1 MNDEMDEIWALYADD
16 GGQALDAAEEAL
28 DGIENNPDNSGDFI
42 APLFRAIHTFK
53 GNARVLGLR
62 NVEALA
68 HICED
73 LIGLVRDEGVELT
86 EELFSAILL
95 TNDTLRGMLEE
106 TAANRQDVDPEP
118 SADLLARLKDLYA
131 KHSGATPAEAEA
143 DAEAQTEAPVS
154 ETAEEPAPT
163 NEATPSP
170 IGSIGVDLGNLFDE
184 LGDSSG
190 FGDDGDD
197 IFDDDAPSEPQEED
211 AEEDISVS
219 PADTLAEVLV
229 EPRPLPSLSEDAGY
243 RDVFSGM
250 VEDTLASID
259 AARPSFPDED
269 AVKKARAAADGLR
282 FGADR
287 LGLADWV
294 DALDKFLG
302 SDDAATAIGALV
314 HDLETLRHVHLD
326 GPAPTAGPEESPER
340 ETAEAS
346 EETNGTGGLTI
357 DESYK
362 TIFLDMVSDSRKVI
376 DNTASDWDGNAP
388 RALRKEADSLLF
400 AADRMGLADWCEVLQ
415 AFIALPVIAPDDA
428 IKLHADLGGL
438 ARAFDG
444 QADTPTEET
453 TAEPKTAPSK
463 ASFFTLIEPF
473 YNEIA
478 RLGGSNAADLDT
490 LAEERAELGE
500 KLAKIARD
508 NAYVR
513 LEDAA
518 QALGLAETAD
528 AYTRAELDFYEQ
540 LVHIEHT
547 VGYASENADAIS
559 PSQLLGIW
567 SSAQIFETLGELRRG
582 LDPNKKTNG
591 KDWFPMFETLM
602 RRVHFAAVHFDVETA
617 SQLTMALLDLFSRM
631 RLHNEVP
638 DIILLQMARGY
649 VDTMELVF
657 DALEQGDT
665 PDIQRI
671 EKMFEEATEI
681 CFVAQGVVTARSVEQ
696 RLNLP
701 AEFHRVLSPESVKSA
716 HDALEEN
723 QSFFIIRANLNE
735 DDKMAEG
742 FLEFITSNGI
752 TMITNVTVFRDDGT
766 LFDFLISGFVD
777 ESTIVERL
785 ALIDP
790 SGERLFLTVA
800 LEASAAEP
808 FGDAE
813 TGGADASDDE
823 LADLAPVD
831 SGTSLAMLEA
841 VGAISASQAMIE
853 HEMTK
858 LASEDLMQDILNG
871 LRKSGVTEL
880 DPRVRNVLRECLD
893 SHNSR
898 LMALH
903 EAGAQ
908 LGNELSSLQ
917 QESVE
922 NRSRPAEALLRPLK
936 AYVAAQSQ
944 KAGAP
949 ATLRYTGGS
958 LSIDQMLMEDLR
970 KMLKAMVLNRLAVS
984 KQPTEFH
991 VSLEIEADHIRVVF
1005 SDNGSSIS
1013 NISELGDVVTFAKA
1027 AKGELRHA
1035 NLPGTD
1041 GVRLLLRIPQHMIVL
1056 DGMVVRVAGVRYVL
1070 PIDTIQ
1076 RILQT
1081 DRVVPIAATQNQ
1093 RMLNMDE
1100 EGMIPIRPLSGMEP
1114 EENSQ
1119 LYVIVRS
1126 NDTRVAIPVDELV
1139 GQQLVL
1145 LRPLEGVLS
1154 SVRNMSGVAILSGGG
1169 IGMVVAVSQMAL
1181 AA

>member
-28 DGIENNPDNSGDFI
+28 DGIEGNLDNAGEFI

-62 NVEALA
+62 NVETLA

-73 LIGLVRDEGVELT
+73 LIGLVRDDGVELT

-95 TNDTLRGMLEE
+95 TNDTLRGMLEDS
-106 TAANRQDVDPEP
+106 ANNREDVSPEP
-118 SADLLARLKDLYA
+118 SADLVDRLRELYGKYSGA
-131 KHSGATPAEAEA
+131 AQEEPEAAGEINGDEPPANTPPVAASGATGGLAM
-143 DAEAQTEAPVS
+143 DF
-154 ETAEEPAPT
+154 
-163 NEATPSP
+163 
-170 IGSIGVDLGNLFDE
+170 GNLFDE

-197 IFDDDAPSEPQEED
+197 IFDDDSSTGTDED
-211 AEEDISVS
+211 ETGDGASISSAE
-219 PADTLAEVLV
+219 TLAEVIV
-229 EPRPLPSLSEDAGY
+229 EPRGLPSLSEDAGY
-243 RDVFSGM
+243 REVFSGM
-250 VEDTLASID
+250 VEDTLSSIE
-259 AARPSFPDED
+259 AVRPSLPEE
-269 AVKKARAAADGLR
+269 AALETARNAADGLR

-287 LGLADWV
+287 LGLTDWV
-294 DALDKFLG
+294 EALDRFLG
-302 SDDAATAIGALV
+302 GNGDAPALDTLV
-314 HDLETLRHVHLD
+314 HELETLRHFQLD
-326 GPAPTAGPEESPER
+326 GPVPTAGLGDADQA
-340 ETAEAS
+340 ETAV
-346 EETNGTGGLTI
+346 TGDQGEDREIAQSNDALVT

-362 TIFLDMVSDSRKVI
+362 SIFLDMVSDARKNI
-376 DNTASDWDGNAP
+376 DATASNWDGSAP
-388 RALRKEADSLLF
+388 RSLRKEADALLF
-400 AADRMGLADWCEVLQ
+400 AANRMGLPDWCEVLT
-415 AFIALPVIAPDDA
+415 AFIALSVIGPDDA
-428 IKLHADLGGL
+428 LKLHADLGSL
-438 ARAFDG
+438 ASNLSGGNDV
-444 QADTPTEET
+444 
-453 TAEPKTAPSK
+453 PSGDL
-463 ASFFTLIEPF
+463 ASEAQQDQSQIKFFTLVEPF
-473 YNEIA
+473 YKEIA
-478 RLGGSNAADLDT
+478 RLGGAETSDEPSLS
-490 LAEERAELGE
+490 EERALLGE
-500 KLAKIARD
+500 KLAEIAKIHG
-508 NAYVR
+508 YVR

-518 QALGLAETAD
+518 QALGLAETAN
-528 AYTRAELDFYEQ
+528 AYKQAELDFYEQ
-540 LVHIEHT
+540 LAHIEQT
-547 VGYASENADAIS
+547 IGYASENADSIS

-567 SSAQIFETLGELRRG
+567 SSSQIFETLGELRRG

-591 KDWFPMFETLM
+591 NDWFPMFETLM
-602 RRVHFAAVHFDVETA
+602 RRVHFAAIHFDVATA
-617 SQLTMALLDLFSRM
+617 SQLTMALLDLFSRV
-631 RLHNEVP
+631 RLHDETP

-723 QSFFIIRANLNE
+723 QKFFIIRADLNE
-735 DDKMAEG
+735 DDRMAES
-742 FLEFITSNGI
+742 FLEFITSTGI
-752 TMITNVTVFRDDGT
+752 TMVTNVTVFRDDGT
-766 LFDFLISGFVD
+766 LFDFLISGFIEEDSV
-777 ESTIVERL
+777 VERL

-790 SGERLFLTVA
+790 SGERLFLTAA
-800 LEASAAEP
+800 LEPAAAGLD
-808 FGDAE
+808 GDAG
-813 TGGADASDDE
+813 TSGASDDE
-823 LADLAPVD
+823 LIDLAPTD

-936 AYVAAQSQ
+936 AYVAAQSR
-944 KAGAP
+944 KVGAP
-949 ATLRYTGGS
+949 ATLRYTGGG
-958 LSIDQMLMEDLR
+958 LSIDQMIMEDLR
-970 KMLKAMVLNRLAVS
+970 KMLKAMVLNRLSVA

-991 VSLEIEADHIRVVF
+991 LSLEIEADHIRVVF

-1013 NISELGDVVTFAKA
+1013 SVAELGEVVSMAKN
-1027 AKGELRHA
+1027 AKGGIRHA

-1056 DGMVVRVAGVRYVL
+1056 DGMVVRVGGVRYVL

-1081 DRVVPIAATQNQ
+1081 ERVVPIAATKNQ

-1100 EGMIPIRPLSGMEP
+1100 EGMVPIRALSGMEP
-1114 EENSQ
+1114 EENSH

-1126 NDTRVAIPVDELV
+1126 NDAQVAIPVDELV